1 MYSSILCMQYVQRH
15 AYATSD
21 CSCVLLFALLLQNG
35 IVLVTRMVKPSN
47 LASSSDDSA
56 SSRGSSSSSG
66 NSSSSSSGSSSSAA
80 NDKAASVHM
89 ALRVDV
95 TASEVRVPAWHRCYQ
110 AL

>member
-1 MYSSILCMQYVQRH
+1 MQYVQRH

-56 SSRGSSSSSG
+56 SS
-66 NSSSSSSGSSSSAA
+66 SGSSSSAA